1 MSSVVH
7 IASPVALEK
16 ARASSTYSPES
27 LSSEGFI
34 HFSRWDQLAAT
45 AERHYPGVE
54 GLLVLV
60 VEPGG
65 LPFRVE
71 NGFPHLYSELPLAAV
86 TEVLPLE
93 EALARAAG

>member
-1 MSSVVH
+1 MSVVH
-7 IASPVALEK
+7 ICTSAAWSK
-16 ARASSTYSPES
+16 ARASSIYSADS
-27 LSSEGFI
+27 LGSEGFI
-34 HFSRWDQLAAT
+34 HFSRWDQLAST
-45 AERHYPGVE
+45 ASRYYAGVD

-60 VEPGG
+60 VEPGD